1 MTEEFKEQLLNYITD
16 NITPETSENKPIF
29 NDTEELTNDLFSFVE
44 EGLDNNDFRFSGYLQ
59 STNTS
64 NYIIYGNYWTT
75 AHQQIPKSFLVI
87 VDTNLNP
94 VKLLTSYDSGTE
106 FRKFDKLAL
115 DEDDNIYGVDY
126 VFEYNGQGQVINKQ
140 RRFIMLN
147 NILTSN
153 LLYGDYKAILRKS
166 YIMSYKDFD
175 TFQLHKNYDSA
186 DYVLVGANQVSNN
199 YRISIITLKVN
210 VGEEN
215 EWAIYNSSYTNYQD
229 IESFIVWS
237 GEDISLKIVTTNF
250 SGSTPK
256 YLELL
261 FNGSTYTQNLTFN
274 LPIIEQEYPEQS
286 YLSHITIKDLDD
298 VYYQI
303 GMYPVIL
310 KTNYDTNSYDT
321 IYNNYETPNITN
333 INLYSINNNVV
344 FGMYVRDIEE
354 QQSLLTYGMIID
366 KDIYFSETIE
376 IDFYIDINLFIV
388 KNNFNLYQLIYQ
400 AEDKLYISNTDYNFA
415 NYNGLPYNDY
425 NGLLPEK
432 SRLYN
437 NDRLIFAR
445 NLYNKTSLNNTTVS
459 TVQIPNGMLNDIDIS
474 SKCLLG
480 ETGITLV
487 QDNNVVQKNTYETV
501 FLNFINTIDVIDE
514 DTNTKY
520 PVASTYVNNN
530 INIGTQTNSQ
540 NTSVNKVRINYTDN
554 TTKVFN
560 INWEVLDSTHRK
572 IEFAI
577 YVDKDMTSIDY
588 ISNNESIIYC
598 TKELEVEVGNYY
610 KITQYLRME

>member
-94 VKLLTSYDSGTE
+94 VKLLTAYDSGTE

-354 QQSLLTYGMIID
+354 QKSLLTYGMIID

-520 PVASTYVNNN
+520 PVASTYINNN
-530 INIGTQTNSQ
+530 INIGTQANSQ

>member
-94 VKLLTSYDSGTE
+94 VKLLTAYDSGTD

-175 TFQLHKNYDSA
+175 TSQLHKNYDSA

-215 EWAIYNSSYTNYQD
+215 EWAIYNSSYTDYQD

-286 YLSHITIKDLDD
+286 YLSHITIKDLDE

-354 QQSLLTYGMIID
+354 QKSLLTYGMIID

-520 PVASTYVNNN
+520 PVASTYINNN
-530 INIGTQTNSQ
+530 INIGTKANSQ